1 MDARPAT
8 RLSHKAAKEAIIA
21 RIAEDLRLTPFL
33 ARAYY
38 QQMAQYFQQYAGL
51 ELQDNQVS
59 YCAVA
64 DHEPAGKKL
73 SDCVRL
79 SVRLTLHASDD
90 LENLEQG
97 IVQLRRR
104 RIARLCQEAHD
115 QGALLTQEDLA
126 VLLTTSVST
135 IKRDLR
141 ALRAENTFLPTRG
154 QQRDIGPGTSHKP
167 EIIRRYLAGES
178 LTNISR
184 SMRHGIDSMQRY
196 LQAFRQV
203 ALMTEQGLEPQVIRK
218 ASRLSER
225 LVADYQELFAQ
236 ATDDPQ
242 MQGRLQD
249 LLATHG
255 SVPPG
260 KRGRR

>member
-1 MDARPAT
+1 MDAQVTA
-8 RLSHKAAKEAIIA
+8 RLSHKATQEAIIT

-38 QQMAQYFQQYAGL
+38 QQMAEYFQQYAGL

-90 LENLEQG
+90 LEQG

-104 RIARLCQEAHD
+104 RIARLCHEAHD

-126 VLLTTSVST
+126 ILLTTSVST

-141 ALRAENTFLPTRG
+141 ALRAQDTFLPTRG

-167 EIIRRYLAGES
+167 QIVRRYLAGES
-178 LTNISR
+178 LTKISR

-203 ALMTEQGLEPQVIRK
+203 ALMTKEGLEPQVIRK

-236 ATDDPQ
+236 AAADPQ

-249 LLATHG
+249 LLAING
-255 SVPPG
+255 SVPPE